1 MYNTIKKEAAM
12 LLGLT
17 ERSGSTYRRWEPA
30 PFLFSGKNMTPNKK
44 EKKMIKDRIIPI
56 IEERESTD
64 DEWDYGVEQCHK
76 KLIELMT
83 EDINMSIQFLD
94 NDCTADQFS
103 WLSEVFDEI
112 AEITQ
117 SKEFIEALKRLA
129 IKYPEETKTY
139 NIMSFIESAEGAIFN

>member
-1 MYNTIKKEAAM
+1 
-12 LLGLT
+12 
-17 ERSGSTYRRWEPA
+17 
-30 PFLFSGKNMTPNKK
+30 
-44 EKKMIKDRIIPI
+44 MIKDRIIPI

-139 NIMSFIESAEGAIFN
+139 NIMSFIESAERKTCF